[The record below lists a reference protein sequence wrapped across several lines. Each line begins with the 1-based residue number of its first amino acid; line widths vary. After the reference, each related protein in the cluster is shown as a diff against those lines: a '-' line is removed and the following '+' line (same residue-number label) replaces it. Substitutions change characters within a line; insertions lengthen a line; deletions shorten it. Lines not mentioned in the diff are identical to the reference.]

1 MAEFRYRGREIGQ
14 EDILYIRTLIER
26 YPKESRRKLSTRLC
40 EAWQWR
46 QANGALR
53 DMVCR
58 GMLLMLER
66 AGQIELPPV
75 SYVRHNPLSRRARPQ
90 PVLIDTTPIED
101 RLCKLQPLEFEQVRR
116 TAQEPLFNSLM
127 EEHHYL
133 GYEQPVGEHL
143 KYLVWAARPAHRV
156 PGLVIG
162 SASPRQ
168 PRPLHRL
175 GCAQRDAATSA
186 SSLTTRAS

>member
-1 MAEFRYRGREIGQ
+1 MAEFRYRGREIHE

-26 YPKESRRKLSTRLC
+26 YPKESRRKLSVRVC

-66 AGQIELPPV
+66 AGQITLPPV
-75 SYVRHNPLSRRARPQ
+75 SYVRHNPLAHRARPE
-90 PVLIDTTPIED
+90 PVLIDKTPIED
-101 RLCKLQPLEFEQVRR
+101 PLRKLQPLEFEQVRR

-143 KYLVWAARPAHRV
+143 KYLGVGERP
-156 PGLVIG
+156 
-162 SASPRQ
+162 SASRAWPG
-168 PRPLHRL
+168 HRL
-175 GCAQRDAATSA
+175 RATLAAVTATSAGMPRRGAAASA